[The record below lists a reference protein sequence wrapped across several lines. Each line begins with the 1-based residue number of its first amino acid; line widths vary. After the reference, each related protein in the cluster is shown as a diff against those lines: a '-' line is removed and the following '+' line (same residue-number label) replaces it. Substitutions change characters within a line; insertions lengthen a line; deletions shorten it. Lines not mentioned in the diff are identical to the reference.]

1 MERRKD
7 NECSL
12 CLTSFFGDSNG
23 NGTSHCVD
31 ERPAAPLCAGKPHH
45 LAIYEVPEFRVS
57 TLRRV
62 IGLLKADVGPNNAAQ
77 GEYVKYLTP
86 LPQAKFYLL
95 TFNFRSQSIYN
106 SIVWLLSQLKHD
118 ILPSTIF

>member
-23 NGTSHCVD
+23 NGTSLCVD

-45 LAIYEVPEFRVS
+45 LAIYEGSEFRVS
-57 TLRRV
+57 TLRRAM
-62 IGLLKADVGPNNAAQ
+62 GLLKADGGPSKAAQ
-77 GEYVKYLTP
+77 GEHVRYLTP
-86 LPQAKFYLL
+86 LP
-95 TFNFRSQSIYN
+95 
-106 SIVWLLSQLKHD
+106 
-118 ILPSTIF
+118 